1 MGFKRLIE
9 SFIVSVLSYALLRR
23 YKDTRM
29 YVYVLSPVFQLLLR
43 NRESSMSITEIQS
56 SSFLQAN
63 SIVLLI
69 LEKLLYIRKEE
80 KEKKREGEREKE
92 NYRRIERKMS

>member
-9 SFIVSVLSYALLRR
+9 SFIVSVLSYALLLR

>member
-69 LEKLLYIRKEE
+69 LEKLLYIRKEK

>member
-1 MGFKRLIE
+1 MGFERLIE

-43 NRESSMSITEIQS
+43 NCESSMSITEIQS

-80 KEKKREGEREKE
+80 KEKKRERT
-92 NYRRIERKMS
+92 IS